1 MTDKGRLLAW
11 ARDQWTRGLPAF
23 EGARVSGTLPLEVSL
38 VNELLEAALA
48 DMAEAPAGPAPDDTT
63 ERQESVGRDLPR
75 LARMVRRLRVKADA
89 GVITVEFEVGS
100 AE

>member
-23 EGARVSGTLPLEVSL
+23 EGARISGTLPLEVSL
-38 VNELLEAALA
+38 VNELLDAALA
-48 DMAEAPAGPAPDDTT
+48 DMAEARDTPSPDATT
-63 ERQESVGRDLPR
+63 EGQAQVGRDLPR
-75 LARMVRRLRVKADA
+75 LARMVRRLRVQADA